1 MTHTNGTADVPT
13 ASWRGTPRTGP
24 RRARTLTTAEVARL
38 AGVSRRT
45 IQSWADRGILPC
57 HRLPDPAG
65 RRFEPAAVARLL
77 RARGRHTPA
86 DLDAAPVLVVGGPPL
101 DGEPCRLADT
111 AFDAGVQFE
120 ANWPAT
126 VVVHVAGVGRAAALG
141 IVECLGRQR
150 VRPEVVIVV
159 PTEDDSAAPAFVKL
173 GCRVVPPGGEG

>member
-1 MTHTNGTADVPT
+1 VTHTNGTA
-13 ASWRGTPRTGP
+13 WRGTPRTGP
-24 RRARTLTTAEVARL
+24 RRSRTLTTAEVARL
-38 AGVSRRT
+38 FKVARRT
-45 IQSWADRGILPC
+45 IQGWADRGILAC

-86 DLDAAPVLVVGGPPL
+86 DLDAAPVVGGPPL
-101 DGEPCRLADT
+101 DGEPCRLAAT

-120 ANWPAT
+120 ANWPAV
-126 VVVHVAGVGRAAALG
+126 VVVHVAGVGRAAALA
-141 IVECLGRQR
+141 IVECLRGQP
-150 VRPEVVIVV
+150 VTPDMILVV